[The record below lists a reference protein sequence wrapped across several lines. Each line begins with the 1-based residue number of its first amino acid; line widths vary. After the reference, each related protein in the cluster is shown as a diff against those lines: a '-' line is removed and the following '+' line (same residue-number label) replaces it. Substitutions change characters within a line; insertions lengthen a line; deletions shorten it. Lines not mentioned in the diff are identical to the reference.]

1 MLSRNW
7 KKHSEAV
14 FKVQSNALEDF
25 AVEKI
30 GSSYRATYT
39 AGPNLQNQRAFH
51 AFANS
56 PFGPFEKE
64 ESAINTQTMTR
75 LYRSRIDDKR
85 RVITQVWPG
94 LPKAGLWLHTDIS
107 PLLTVREL
115 LVAPQKPFD
124 IVAGNPAIF
133 NNPDGDVDIAWEGRA
148 KKVFWKLYTGALH
161 LDGSVSIN
169 LEPLLDGANP
179 SYFYEDGIV
188 YLYYSVWKG
197 NGFQTWVM
205 FQSING

>member
-1 MLSRNW
+1 MG
-7 KKHSEAV
+7 KYSEPV
-14 FKVQSNALEDF
+14 FEVQSNALEDF

-30 GSSYRATYT
+30 GSRYRATYT
-39 AGPNLQNQRAFH
+39 AGPNLQDQRAFH
-51 AFANS
+51 AYGNS

-64 ESAINTQTMTR
+64 EIAINTQTMTR

-85 RVITQVWPG
+85 RIITQTWPG

-115 LVAPQKPFD
+115 LIAPQKPFD

-133 NNPDGDVDIAWEGRA
+133 NNPDGDVDLVWEGRA

-161 LDGSVSIN
+161 SDGSVTVD

-179 SYFYEDGIV
+179 SYFYDGDIV

-205 FQSING
+205 FQNING